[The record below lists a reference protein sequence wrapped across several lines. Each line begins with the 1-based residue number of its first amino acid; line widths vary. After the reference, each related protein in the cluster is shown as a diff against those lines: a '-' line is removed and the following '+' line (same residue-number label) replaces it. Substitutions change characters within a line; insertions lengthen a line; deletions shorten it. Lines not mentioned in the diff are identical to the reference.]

1 MEPDLLLTFLIAFT
15 ALVIG
20 AYMLG
25 AGKAKAIAAG
35 GTRLHSLPGY
45 HGLYS
50 AASVAVPMLLIGIV
64 GANVTGYLAA
74 ERGLASLPAEM
85 QPADSFARNA
95 VINSIRIAATDPSV
109 NAASLGPNPEER
121 RAAGGVYRQTR
132 DIGGWLTLI
141 AAIIAAAGAF
151 AVARGKLDAPF
162 RARNRFELF
171 ILWLLIG
178 ASAIAILTT
187 VGIVFSVLFETF
199 RFFTMVSPVDFLFGT
214 SWSPIIDPVD
224 GPKFFGA
231 IPLFVGAIIITLIAI
246 VVAGPVGL
254 FAAIYLSEYAS
265 PRLRALAKPVLEVLA
280 GIPTVVFGFFAALT
294 VAPFIKGL
302 AQSIGL
308 PADADNA
315 LAAGIVMGVMIIP
328 FISSLSDDVI
338 TAVPQ
343 ALRDGSYAM
352 GATQS
357 ETIRRVVLPAALPG
371 IVSAFMLAISR
382 AIGETMIVVMAA
394 GLSGAVLKFSPLEG
408 LTTVTVQ
415 IKKMLA
421 GDQEFDS
428 AKTLSA
434 FALGFLL
441 FVFTLALNLIAQ
453 RIVAKYREQYD

>member
-1 MEPDLLLTFLIAFT
+1 LALIYSIVFAALL
-15 ALVIG
+15 IG
-20 AYMLG
+20 SYVLG
-25 AGKAKAIAAG
+25 VSRARMVAVNGA
-35 GTRLHSLPGY
+35 RLHSLPGY
-45 HGLYS
+45 HGLYL
-50 AASVAVPMLLIGIV
+50 AAFVAIPLLVVLIV
-64 GANVTGYLAA
+64 GSNVTGYLAA
-74 ERGLASLPAEM
+74 ERSLASLPADM
-85 QPADSFARNA
+85 QPQDSFGRNA
-95 VINSIRIAATDPSV
+95 AINSIRLAAIDPEI
-109 NAASLGPNPEER
+109 NAAVLGKNPEER
-121 RAAGGVYRQTR
+121 RGAGAVYKQTR
-132 DIGGWLTLI
+132 DIGGWLTLG
-141 AAIIAAAGAF
+141 AGLLAAAGALIY
-151 AVARGKLDAPF
+151 ARGRISGGF
-162 RARNRFELF
+162 RARNAFERFVLVV
-171 ILWLLIG
+171 LVA

-187 VGIVFSVLFETF
+187 IGIVFSVLFETF
-199 RFFTMVSPVDFLFGT
+199 RFFTMVSPAEFLFGT
-214 SWSPIIDPVD
+214 SWSPTIDPVD

-231 IPLFVGAIIITLIAI
+231 LPLFVGAIVITVIAI
-246 VVAGPVGL
+246 IVAGPVGL

-265 PRLRALAKPVLEVLA
+265 PRFRAIAKPVLEVLA

-294 VAPFIKGL
+294 VAPFIKSF
-302 AQSIGL
+302 AASIGV

-338 TAVPQ
+338 SAVPQ
-343 ALRDGSYAM
+343 SLRDGSYAM
-352 GATQS
+352 GATRS
-357 ETIRRVVLPAALPG
+357 ETIRQVVLPAALPG

-441 FVFTLALNLIAQ
+441 FFFTLLLNMIAQ
-453 RIVAKYREQYD
+453 RIVARYKEQYD